1 MLSSVTP
8 ITLKKS
14 GTSTLVANLGGQAMS
29 PKFWEITRRI
39 HHNVEIALAAILFAF
54 VIYLTIFVI
63 PKIPEIQ
70 AQFARV
76 RAQEISAENAWLCEN
91 LNIKRGTDKYGQCL
105 LHVGQ
110 FRLRAEKRVY
120 DENDW

>member
-1 MLSSVTP
+1 MLSSVTL

-54 VIYLTIFVI
+54 VIYLRECGRRKLVPKMHGFVRI
-63 PKIPEIQ
+63 
-70 AQFARV
+70 
-76 RAQEISAENAWLCEN
+76 
-91 LNIKRGTDKYGQCL
+91 
-105 LHVGQ
+105 
-110 FRLRAEKRVY
+110 
-120 DENDW
+120 